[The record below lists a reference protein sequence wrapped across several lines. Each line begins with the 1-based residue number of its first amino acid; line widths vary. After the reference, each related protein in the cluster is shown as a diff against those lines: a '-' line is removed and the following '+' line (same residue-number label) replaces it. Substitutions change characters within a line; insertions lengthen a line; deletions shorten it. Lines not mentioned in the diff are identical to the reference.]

1 LGTAKT
7 INFTSDSVLG
17 NIKNPIVID
26 NFEEKINIYPNP
38 FQNELNIAIETKS
51 SKEVTIVIRNLLGQ
65 ELFNKVFEINFGASV
80 LKLNPN
86 LPAGIYI
93 IHVASAGQVEVQK
106 IIKI

>member
-1 LGTAKT
+1 
-7 INFTSDSVLG
+7 
-17 NIKNPIVID
+17 
-26 NFEEKINIYPNP
+26 
-38 FQNELNIAIETKS
+38 
-51 SKEVTIVIRNLLGQ
+51 LGQ